1 MVLGS
6 DGPFL
11 KSLNSP
17 YVNHPAS
24 QYMALVLQPQ
34 SKYQTETPTE
44 RSCPNR
50 ALAVPA
56 SKANSIFVY
65 PSLLVQRCLLASGQR
80 SSTNRDHK
88 HSARFISIYY
98 KAFSCRIVGQKVQRV
113 PVLAQSGMAGEAI
126 DVCLLTLGPSPTHQH
141 KSSAKYLVI
150 RKQSSCH

>member
-11 KSLNSP
+11 KSLTST
-17 YVNHPAS
+17 YINHPAS
-24 QYMALVLQPQ
+24 QYVALVLQPQ

-56 SKANSIFVY
+56 SKANSIFIY
-65 PSLLVQRCLLASGQR
+65 PSLLLVQRCLLASGQR
-80 SSTNRDHK
+80 SSTNRDNK
-88 HSARFISIYY
+88 HSAHFISRDYE
-98 KAFSCRIVGQKVQRV
+98 ASTCRIVGQKVQRV

-126 DVCLLTLGPSPTHQH
+126 DACLLTTKSIAHSPT
-141 KSSAKYLVI
+141 
-150 RKQSSCH
+150 